1 MKPAVILFSHGSLL
15 CGAGEQLAAHAQRLQ
30 STREYSCV
38 EIGYLNYSSPTFA
51 VAVEKCVAAGAQ
63 EILIA
68 PYFLVPGY
76 FVNSGLPR
84 VLEPAQQRFPTIQFR
99 VAPVLGDHPL
109 LEHAVANCAKRAV
122 TSEHWREILHSA
134 PQFCESDDD
143 CPLYEKCRNE
153 SAQNSQVTANPIQDS
168 TFKTHNSALL
178 LMVHGSPQE
187 ESNEPIFR
195 VAHRIGETKGYSAV
209 AVGFMECNAPS
220 IPDAIDALVAQGVR
234 SIIAMPYFLHAGKH
248 VADDLPTLLENAQSQ
263 HSHVDFLL
271 ADYLGNEPL
280 VADILRERV
289 LELN

>member
-1 MKPAVILFSHGSLL
+1 MNAVILFSHGSLL
-15 CGAGEQLAAHAQRLQ
+15 CGAGEQLAAHAERLRA
-30 STREYSCV
+30 TGEYSCV
-38 EIGYLNYSSPTFA
+38 EIGYLNYSSPSFA
-51 VAVEKCVAAGAQ
+51 EAVEKCVAAGAT

-68 PYFLVPGY
+68 PYFLVSGY
-76 FVNSGLPR
+76 FVETGLPK
-84 VLEPAQQRFPTIQFR
+84 VLAPAKQRFPAIEFQI
-99 VAPVLGDHPL
+99 APVLGAHPL
-109 LEHAVANCAKRAV
+109 LAQAVLNCARRAA
-122 TSEHWREILHSA
+122 TSQNWRALLRSA

-153 SAQNSQVTANPIQDS
+153 SAQNSQVIAHPLQDS
-168 TFKTHNSALL
+168 SFKTHNSALL

-195 VAHRIGETKGYSAV
+195 VAHRIGATKEYAAV

-248 VADDLPTLLENAQSQ
+248 VAEDLPSLLEHAQLQ
-263 HSHVDFLL
+263 FCEVEFLL

-280 VADILRERV
+280 VAEILRERV
-289 LELN
+289 NELG